1 MGTNR
6 RDQWGHCRRAR
17 HLDQQTPGRPEQRE
31 TCRPPGVSARR
42 GVGRRGSASR
52 ADNRHDRCVTDD
64 GYLLDNAQAEAGA
77 RFGALAELF
86 DPWTHRHLLATGL
99 RAGWHCW
106 EVGAGSPGVPAWL
119 AKRVGPG
126 GRVVATDIDTSW
138 LTTTGRYE
146 VLRHDVAADEPPGT
160 FDLVHARLLLTHVP
174 QRDAALAALIHA
186 VRPGG
191 WLVIEDADPAL
202 QPLLCPDE
210 HGPAEVLG
218 NRLRGAF
225 RTLLAD
231 RGADL
236 EFGRTLPRR
245 LRAAGLIDIAADAYF
260 PMTGPACAVLE
271 RATVLQ
277 IRDRLLAANLATEQE
292 IAEHLANVAQ
302 RPMDLAT
309 APLITAWGR
318 RPPT

>member
-1 MGTNR
+1 MPAAG
-6 RDQWGHCRRAR
+6 G
-17 HLDQQTPGRPEQRE
+17 LGPPG
-31 TCRPPGVSARR
+31 CRPP
-42 GVGRRGSASR
+42 GSASR

-191 WLVIEDADPAL
+191 WLVIEDADPR
-202 QPLLCPDE
+202 C
-210 HGPAEVLG
+210 
-218 NRLRGAF
+218 NRCSA
-225 RTLLAD
+225 RTNT
-231 RGADL
+231 
-236 EFGRTLPRR
+236 GRPRYSAIDC
-245 LRAAGLIDIAADAYF
+245 AARSGRCWPIAALISSSGGRSRGGYA
-260 PMTGPACAVLE
+260 P
-271 RATVLQ
+271 
-277 IRDRLLAANLATEQE
+277 RD
-292 IAEHLANVAQ
+292 
-302 RPMDLAT
+302 
-309 APLITAWGR
+309 
-318 RPPT
+318 